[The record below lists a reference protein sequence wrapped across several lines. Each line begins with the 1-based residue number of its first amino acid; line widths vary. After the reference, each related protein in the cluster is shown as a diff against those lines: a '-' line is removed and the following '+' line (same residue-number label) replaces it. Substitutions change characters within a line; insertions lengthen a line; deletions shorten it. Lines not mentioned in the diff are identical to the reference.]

1 MSTLTEHLAHGKNNE
16 IWTKYCGFL
25 DLSLDEYMNIQERLL
40 MEQIELLGKSEMGR
54 VLFGERIPQDID
66 EFRENVPLTDYETYA
81 PYLLEKREDVLP
93 PGEYSWAYTSGRSSL
108 DGYKWVPIPQKMYEH
123 LGEATIS
130 GMLLSSCAYKGDVTL
145 TEGDK
150 ILLATAPPPFI
161 SGLLSHST
169 QEQMPVQFLPPLDVG
184 EKMQFEERTNYGFD
198 MATELGLDY
207 FFGLSSL
214 LAKIGVMFEHGSENK
229 SKRKYLKPKVLAR
242 MVRGMLRAK
251 ISRRNLFP
259 KDVWRLKGIITTGTD
274 TLIYRDRVEKY
285 WGKKPLE
292 GYICTEGGAL
302 ATQAWTFYGLNFYPD
317 SNFLEFIPYEDH
329 LKNKLDRSYKPKT
342 LLLNEI
348 RQGIYELV
356 FTNLLGGV
364 FTRYRIGDLFEVI
377 SLRDKEAGI
386 NLPQFRLYAR
396 TDSLIDLGGIARVTE
411 MQIAQSVEYTKL
423 KYKDWVARKEE
434 KNGEVLL
441 HIYLELKEQTS
452 ISDEDLNKLMR
463 TALLENVPEFP
474 DLEELLGSNHL
485 QVTLLPAGS
494 WDYYKEFQKKVG
506 ADLTQLKPPHIHPS
520 DATMRILLGTT
531 ERK

>member
-25 DLSLDEYMNIQERLL
+25 DLSLEEYMKIQERLL
-40 MEQIELLGKSEMGR
+40 MEQIELLAKCEMGR
-54 VLFGERIPQDID
+54 VLFGDHIPRDID
-66 EFRENVPLTDYETYA
+66 EFRENVPLTNYETYA

-93 PGEYSWAYTSGRSSL
+93 PGEYRWAYTSGRTSL
-108 DGYKWVPIPQKMYEH
+108 DGFKWVPIPQKMYEH

-145 TEGDK
+145 TEGNK
-150 ILLATAPPPFI
+150 ILVATAPPPFI
-161 SGLLSHST
+161 SGFLSYST
-169 QEQMPVQFLPPLDVG
+169 QEQMPVQFLPPLDEG
-184 EKMQFEERTNYGFD
+184 EKMAFEERTNHGFE
-198 MATELGLDY
+198 MAKEMGLDY

-214 LAKIGVMFEHGSENK
+214 LAKIGAMFEQGAGNR
-229 SKRKYLKPKVLAR
+229 SKRKYLKSKILFR
-242 MVRGMLRAK
+242 MLRGMLRAK
-251 ISRRNLFP
+251 ICRRNLYP

-274 TLIYRDRVEKY
+274 TTIYRDRVEKY

-329 LKNKLDRSYKPKT
+329 LKNKLDRNYKPRT

-348 RQGIYELV
+348 HEGIYELV

-377 SLRDKEAGI
+377 ALKDKEAGI
-386 NLPQFRLYAR
+386 NLPQFKLYAR

-411 MQIAQSVEYTKL
+411 MQIAQAIEHTKL
-423 KYKDWVARKEE
+423 NHKDWVARKEE
-434 KNGEVLL
+434 KNGEVML

-452 ISDEDLNKLMR
+452 ISDGELKMR
-463 TALLENVPEFP
+463 MRAALLENVPEFP
-474 DLEELLGSNHL
+474 DLESLLGNNHF
-485 QVTLLPAGS
+485 QVTLLPTGT
-494 WDYYKEFQKKVG
+494 WDYYKDFQKRMG
-506 ADLTQLKPPHIHPS
+506 ADITQLKPPHIHPS
-520 DATMRILLGTT
+520 DATMKILLGAG